1 MVLQGICP
9 PPCNKCI
16 ARLMRMVGVI
26 VITDEDHVKEC
37 GRWSVSLSV
46 KIDNI
51 YEDCVIKCGGGK
63 SLFCFQH
70 LKSTKGSN

>member
-1 MVLQGICP
+1 
-9 PPCNKCI
+9 
-16 ARLMRMVGVI
+16 MVGDI
-26 VITDEDHVKEC
+26 VITDEDHVNEC